1 VVIDSRD
8 GRNSYINTTG
18 GSFGVFTASPQEKLH
33 VGGNAR
39 IDGALIQSELSADP
53 PDPPEGQSVVWQ
65 SDGTGSGGDGDIM
78 VKITAGGV
86 TKTATLIDF
95 SAV

>member
-1 VVIDSRD
+1 VFAAMFI
-8 GRNSYINTTG
+8 GEG
-18 GSFGVFTASPQEKLH
+18 GQMQFAQVYFTA
-33 VGGNAR
+33 
-39 IDGALIQSELSADP
+39 LSADP
-53 PDPPEGQSVVWQ
+53 DNPAANMSCAWQ

-78 VKITAGGV
+78 VKITDSGGT